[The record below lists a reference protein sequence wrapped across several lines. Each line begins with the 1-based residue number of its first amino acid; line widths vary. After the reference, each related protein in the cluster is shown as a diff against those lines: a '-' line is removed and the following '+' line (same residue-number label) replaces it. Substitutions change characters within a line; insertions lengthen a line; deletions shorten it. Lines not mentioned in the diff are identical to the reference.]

1 MAAVASVKASKD
13 AQAAAKNPTAANKAK
28 AAASQQDAVDAIDVA
43 GKKIEIA
50 KDLADQYSELKTI
63 DQGLKTVL
71 ITVLVALLI
80 IAALVAAIPLLRI
93 VKRTSKAIVNHPLES
108 APSTSLFSTSE
119 KDDVINWLEHW
130 EKNRSKTKFVRPSA
144 NIKNASTKR
153 KSLKK
158 VAKKAVKK
166 NIKAKR

>member
-1 MAAVASVKASKD
+1 M
-13 AQAAAKNPTAANKAK
+13 
-28 AAASQQDAVDAIDVA
+28 DAIDVA

-80 IAALVAAIPLLRI
+80 IAALVAAISLLRI

-108 APSTSLFSTSE
+108 APSTSQFSNSE